1 MLEFLLERSTVITLA
16 VIGGVL
22 SLLVSGLTGRGTL
35 SPKILN
41 IINKAS
47 YLFMMVSVVLFI
59 AAGLIRLQGG

>member
-22 SLLVSGLTGRGTL
+22 SLLVSGLTGRETL

-41 IINKAS
+41 VINKAS

>member
-16 VIGGVL
+16 VIGGIL
-22 SLLVSGLTGRGTL
+22 SLLVTGLTGKGKV
-35 SPKILN
+35 SPRVLN

-59 AAGLIRLQGG
+59 AAGLISLQSG